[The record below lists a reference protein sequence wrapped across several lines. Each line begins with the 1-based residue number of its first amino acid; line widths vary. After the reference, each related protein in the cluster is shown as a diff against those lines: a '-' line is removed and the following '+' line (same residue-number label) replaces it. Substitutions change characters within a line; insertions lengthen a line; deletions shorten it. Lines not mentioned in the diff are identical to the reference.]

1 MLASLARVIYNGFAR
16 RLPGFAKS
24 SVEYLWRNF
33 LAIDAVVDL
42 EPDRVV
48 VQIGRAPLHLILALT
63 GMTRGL
69 VAGTD
74 VRGRPILV
82 FSRE

>member
-1 MLASLARVIYNGFAR
+1 VLGSLARVVYTGFAR
-16 RLPGFAKS
+16 RLPGFARS

-33 LAIDAVVDL
+33 LPIDATVDG
-42 EPDRVV
+42 EQDRVV
-48 VQIGRAPLHLILALT
+48 IRCGRAPLHLVLALT